1 MQLDVSIPG
10 LDRQSI
16 GVVRSADAGG
26 ETALV
31 ASPATEEGPPAV
43 AKPLMP
49 PQQTFHREGV
59 PA

>member
-16 GVVRSADAGG
+16 GVARLADAGG

-31 ASPATEEGPPAV
+31 ASPATEEAPAV

-49 PQQTFHREGV
+49 PQQTFHREAV
-59 PA
+59 PV